1 MIVARGNL
9 IPNHARREG
18 FEGSTK
24 KPLLPPSI
32 FESKKEFPNL
42 TCVPHMITYHT
53 NLILNIYY
61 FVCWLVTGKRYSSRD
76 KISNKIPVALIL
88 DFVLM
93 TKPKGQSRVAV
104 GARQFQNNKKANKQM
119 NPQDNCSV
127 AMQVLKDMSQKVY
140 HLFRV
145 HSL

>member
-1 MIVARGNL
+1 
-9 IPNHARREG
+9 
-18 FEGSTK
+18 
-24 KPLLPPSI
+24 
-32 FESKKEFPNL
+32 
-42 TCVPHMITYHT
+42 MITYHT
-53 NLILNIYY
+53 NLILNVYY
-61 FVCWLVTGKRYSSRD
+61 FVCWLATGKRYSSRD

-88 DFVLM
+88 NFVVM

>member
-1 MIVARGNL
+1 
-9 IPNHARREG
+9 
-18 FEGSTK
+18 
-24 KPLLPPSI
+24 
-32 FESKKEFPNL
+32 
-42 TCVPHMITYHT
+42 MITYHT
-53 NLILNIYY
+53 NLILNVYY
-61 FVCWLVTGKRYSSRD
+61 FVCWLATGKRYSSRD
-76 KISNKIPVALIL
+76 KISNKIPVALVL

-127 AMQVLKDMSQKVY
+127 AMQVLTEMSKQVY

-145 HSL
+145 HFLG